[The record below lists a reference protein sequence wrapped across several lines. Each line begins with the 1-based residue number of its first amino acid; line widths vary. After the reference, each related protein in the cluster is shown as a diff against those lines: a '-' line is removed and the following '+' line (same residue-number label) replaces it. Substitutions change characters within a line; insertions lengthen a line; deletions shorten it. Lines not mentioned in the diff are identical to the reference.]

1 MLNFK
6 LREIQSEENLKKE
19 LQGQD
24 PHTLQLM
31 KVALSPMIHHL
42 ILTTY

>member
-6 LREIQSEENLKKE
+6 LREIQSEENLKE

-42 ILTTY
+42 ILTAY